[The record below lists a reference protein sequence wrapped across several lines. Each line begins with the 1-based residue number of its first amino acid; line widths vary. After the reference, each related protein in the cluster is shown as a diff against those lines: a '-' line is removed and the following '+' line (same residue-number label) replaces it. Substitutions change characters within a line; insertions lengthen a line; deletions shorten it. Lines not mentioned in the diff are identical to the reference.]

1 MRRVRHLLF
10 GALLLTVATQC
21 VSYSDGIELDVAYQ
35 TPSMVAAIQT
45 DQGYRVRLEQAM
57 ITFGEVELVFC
68 DGLTEHALRL
78 FRASKARA
86 HSETTPTELGE
97 PIIIDLMESAGLP
110 LFAGTLKPPPG
121 RYCAVRVTCTPT
133 DADAQGT
140 ELQREAMLNTT
151 LLLEGRVEGPEG
163 EMLGP
168 IHIRLTERVED
179 ELRFEA
185 PLVLKTP
192 EQSGSLSVRISTVHW
207 FDGIDFAARDMAAA
221 QAQIMENIQ
230 ASLEA
235 SLGRQGEKS

>member
-1 MRRVRHLLF
+1 LLLGVF
-10 GALLLTVATQC
+10 LLTVATQC

-45 DQGYRVRLEQAM
+45 DRGYRVRLEQAM

-68 DGLTEHALRL
+68 DGLTEQALRL
-78 FRASKARA
+78 FKASTARA
-86 HSETTPTELGE
+86 HSETTPTELGV
-97 PIIIDLMESAGLP
+97 PVIIDLMESGGRP

-121 RYCAVRVTCTPT
+121 RYCALRVTCTPS

-140 ELQREAMLNTT
+140 ELQRQAMLNTT
-151 LLLEGRVEGPEG
+151 VLLDGSVEGPGG

-185 PLVLKTP
+185 PLILKTP
-192 EQSGSLSVRISTVHW
+192 EHSGSLSVRIHTLHW
-207 FDGIDFAARDMAAA
+207 FDGIDFAAQDMTAA
-221 QAQIMENIQ
+221 QAQIMQNIQ

-235 SLGRQGEKS
+235 SLASTGEMQ